1 MMPSCRCCRCSY
13 QLTVKRSR
21 VESSI
26 DDDLSDSEDRLGS
39 LMILV
44 PPPPTLVQI
53 CIVPLSLLFLF
64 PDSSNPP
71 LLVLRTVQL
80 TVHLTVQ
87 CHVLFPISGQQ
98 TSSSSSCLAS
108 FDCCVIVMITAAAA
122 AAASRSMMMAPLYCC
137 LMAYGFSP
145 LSPSSPSSFSSSSE
159 CFA

>member
-1 MMPSCRCCRCSY
+1 MPLCRCCRCSY

-44 PPPPTLVQI
+44 PPTPTLVQS

-108 FDCCVIVMITAAAA
+108 FDCCVIVMITT
-122 AAASRSMMMAPLYCC
+122 AASRSMMMAPLYCC